1 MNVNVTQADM
11 QGMFNRLMRL
21 ARLDTTVFDEVRLDP
36 GATVPAVIVVV
47 VATLLAGVGGWLWW
61 TMTQS
66 YGDGGKVFIQSLIL
80 GSVFSI
86 ALWVAWLLI
95 VYVLLTQV
103 FRAQADIQQ
112 LVRVMGLAAAP
123 LALSVLMFIPVLDFG
138 IGLASLALFF
148 GLTTIAVRSAT
159 NASEGVVLVCNF
171 AGFAVWAIVLGLLVT
186 SSNYFAPGFFL
197 MDAANE
203 ALKSIANFKFN
214 FNIGS

>member
-1 MNVNVTQADM
+1 MNMNVTQADM
-11 QGMFNRLMRL
+11 QGMMNRLMRL

-36 GATVPAVIVVV
+36 GATVPAVVVAV
-47 VATLLAGVGGWLWW
+47 VATFLAGVGGWLWW
-61 TMTQS
+61 TMTQG
-66 YGDGGKVFIQSLIL
+66 YGDGGKVLFQSLIL

-103 FRAQADIQQ
+103 FRAQADVQQ

-123 LALSVLMFIPVLDFG
+123 LALSVLMFIPALDFG
-138 IGLASLALFF
+138 IGLASIALLF
-148 GLTTIAVRSAT
+148 GLTTIAVQSAT
-159 NASEGVVLVCNF
+159 NASPGVVLVCNL

-186 SSNYFAPGFFL
+186 SSNFFAPGFFL

-203 ALKSIANFKFN
+203 ALKSLANFN
-214 FNIGS
+214 FKLGP